1 MRLFTFK
8 NSVREQNFG
17 DLDSYFFQYT
27 TVQEI
32 IYIIGCEEGYS
43 LRRDACLCMSEREC
57 VRACL
62 FIIEQTSYLKQR
74 LYYYWTATTALKLNQ
89 QPI

>member
-1 MRLFTFK
+1 MRLFTVR

-17 DLDSYFFQYT
+17 DLDSYQYT

-43 LRRDACLCMSEREC
+43 LRRDACVHVHMC
-57 VRACL
+57 V

-74 LYYYWTATTALKLNQ
+74 LYCYLTATTALKLNQ